1 MAKITITFESESAL
15 SDGPETIT
23 YSVDEVYAPDFVAAV
38 AAHPKHGQIAEVVMA
53 DTGQTDADGKPIL
66 GPATQMRAASFRE
79 GLRSWSETNVHDVI
93 LGAVNGFRLEKARQQ
108 ALASVNVAP
117 IVAKPEK

>member
-1 MAKITITFESESAL
+1 MAKITITFESPSILAE
-15 SDGPETIT
+15 GPEVISYT
-23 YSVDEVYAPDFVAAV
+23 VDEIYAPDFLAAV
-38 AAHPKHGQIAEVVMA
+38 AAHPKHGQVAEVVMA
-53 DTGQTDADGKPIL
+53 DTGQVDADGEPIL

-93 LGAVNGFRLEKARQQ
+93 LGAVNGFRLEKARQE

-117 IVAKPEK
+117 IVAKPE